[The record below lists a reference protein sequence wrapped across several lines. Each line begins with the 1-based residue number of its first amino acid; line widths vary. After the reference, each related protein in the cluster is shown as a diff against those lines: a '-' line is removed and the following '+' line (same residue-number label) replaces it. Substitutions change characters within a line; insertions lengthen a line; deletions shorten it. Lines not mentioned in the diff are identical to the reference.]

1 MKHFC
6 AYEWPLAQFMS
17 LKPNSPK
24 YLANLCE
31 DFSLLLCCSFAGG
44 DEDFA
49 AASFAEFKFGAVL
62 VVEFILMSSENIFG
76 CRKIHKSAAEEFSE
90 EI

>member
-17 LKPNSPK
+17 LKPNSRK

-31 DFSLLLCCSFAGG
+31 DFCWCSFAGG

-49 AASFAEFKFGAVL
+49 AASFAEFKFGEIL
-62 VVEFILMSSENIFG
+62 FVEFILMSSENIFG
-76 CRKIHKSAAEEFSE
+76 VARKNP
-90 EI
+90 